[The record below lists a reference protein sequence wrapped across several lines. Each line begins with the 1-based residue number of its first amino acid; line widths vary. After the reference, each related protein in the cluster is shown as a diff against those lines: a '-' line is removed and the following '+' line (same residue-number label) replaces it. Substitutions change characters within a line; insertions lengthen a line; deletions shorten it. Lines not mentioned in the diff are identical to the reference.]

1 MRNLS
6 IDILKIILAFFVV
19 FLHMHLL
26 RDSHPE
32 LSFVLVNGVFRMAV
46 PAFLIITGY
55 YFYYVDNTDKL
66 KKWLIRTF
74 LLYFIWSLVYV
85 PFWKEGD
92 ALMNIV
98 FGYHHLWYLIG
109 TFFSGIVLFFIRKK
123 SVSLLVS
130 LVVLL
135 FTLGYATQT
144 LGNLHYFKD
153 QTDSII
159 NLFPSYRN
167 FLLVCFPFLTIG
179 YMINK
184 LNLDMKYKPSLITI
198 IGVTGLVALEAFLNY
213 KMVSPTENIDLLF
226 SLLIACPLIFIYCKN
241 RSFMVNTK
249 ILASLSTAIYLVH
262 PLLMKWI
269 LDRYMPFEMLIFITL
284 LLMSSFI
291 LVFLNRKLKYLL

>member
-1 MRNLS
+1 
-6 IDILKIILAFFVV
+6 
-19 FLHMHLL
+19 
-26 RDSHPE
+26 
-32 LSFVLVNGVFRMAV
+32 
-46 PAFLIITGY
+46 
-55 YFYYVDNTDKL
+55 
-66 KKWLIRTF
+66 
-74 LLYFIWSLVYV
+74 
-85 PFWKEGD
+85 
-92 ALMNIV
+92 MNIV

-123 SVSLLVS
+123 SVSVLVS

-135 FTLGYATQT
+135 FTLGYAIQT
-144 LGNLHYFKD
+144 LGNFHYFKD

-179 YMINK
+179 YLINK

-226 SLLIACPLIFIYCKN
+226 SLLIASPLIFMYCKN
-241 RSFMVNTK
+241 RSVMVNTK

-269 LDRYMPFEMLIFITL
+269 LDRDMPFEMLIFITL
-284 LLMSSFI
+284 LIISSFI
-291 LVFLNRKLKYLL
+291 LVILNRKLKYLL

>member
-32 LSFVLVNGVFRMAV
+32 LSFVLVNGIFRMAV

-55 YFYYVDNTDKL
+55 YFYYVDNIDKL

-109 TFFSGIVLFFIRKK
+109 TFFSGIILFFIRKK
-123 SVSLLVS
+123 SVNLLVS
-130 LVVLL
+130 LVILL
-135 FTLGYATQT
+135 FTLGYAIQT
-144 LGNLHYFKD
+144 LGNLHCFKD

-179 YMINK
+179 YLINK

-241 RSFMVNTK
+241 RSVMVNTK

-284 LLMSSFI
+284 LLISGFI

>member
-46 PAFLIITGY
+46 PTFLVITGY

-123 SVSLLVS
+123 SVSVLVS

-144 LGNLHYFKD
+144 LGNLHYFKY

-179 YMINK
+179 YLINK

-226 SLLIACPLIFIYCKN
+226 SLLIASPLIFMYCKN
-241 RSFMVNTK
+241 RSVMVNTK

-269 LDRYMPFEMLIFITL
+269 LDQYMPFEMLIFITL
-284 LLMSSFI
+284 LIISSFI
-291 LVFLNRKLKYLL
+291 LVLLNRKLKYLL